1 MRVRLAW
8 KWDLAAASSKN
19 VRRIDLRNQWGWLL
33 LSQRSLHRRWFG
45 LSPPRQ
51 VLLLQPAD
59 SPSQNTW
66 IHLSQIS
73 VRTQE
78 FSQVQ
83 KTNPG
88 QKWILNTWPG
98 PEQPPV
104 ANLVGAKCIC
114 DGGNPKSPFHFFVK
128 SRNCTFQMWSLLQ
141 LSWVN
146 ISKERWC
153 WQTSAEPQRPW
164 DWHRWKRRRRP
175 SVQVV
180 ATRWGR
186 TFCQEP
192 SPTPMWALCE
202 WLWTTD
208 HPRSG
213 SPPRRHSLLLKL

>member
-1 MRVRLAW
+1 MGSYGHHTARSIEALQKPDCEIETSRSIKDRRFDLWTNVQEKLLLSFWQQFCKMRVRLAW

-83 KTNPG
+83 KNKSWTKMNP
-88 QKWILNTWPG
+88 
-98 PEQPPV
+98 
-104 ANLVGAKCIC
+104 
-114 DGGNPKSPFHFFVK
+114 
-128 SRNCTFQMWSLLQ
+128 
-141 LSWVN
+141 
-146 ISKERWC
+146 
-153 WQTSAEPQRPW
+153 
-164 DWHRWKRRRRP
+164 
-175 SVQVV
+175 
-180 ATRWGR
+180 
-186 TFCQEP
+186 
-192 SPTPMWALCE
+192 
-202 WLWTTD
+202 
-208 HPRSG
+208 
-213 SPPRRHSLLLKL
+213 